1 MFNQF
6 GGNDFYNTTNMV
18 DFQVEEGFHS
28 PQLDISPSTLFSR
41 ETLVNILNNYA
52 DMTGKAAVKLTLG
65 SKNLAKLT
73 DEDKL
78 IATNKNITLA

>member
-1 MFNQF
+1 MFNQY
-6 GGNDFYNTTNMV
+6 GKNDFYNTTNMV

-28 PQLDISPSTLFSR
+28 LRLDISTSTLFSR

-52 DMTGKAAVKLTLG
+52 DMTGKSTVKLTLG
-65 SKNLAKLT
+65 SENLAKLT